1 MDARH
6 TEELAEELNALGDA
20 VEAERR
26 VREERTERIASKMND
41 EVPCAALFFSF
52 ECFFYYQ
59 VSIVINTLTF
69 AKLPNTHMCVSL
81 DPRPISP
88 QPVTLQTPSG
98 LDLDSISPQPVTLQT
113 PSELDLD
120 SIYDTTR
127 DVPNTL

>member
-41 EVPCAALFFSF
+41 EVQCAALLLIFLLNVFFFKFRLS
-52 ECFFYYQ
+52 
-59 VSIVINTLTF
+59 NTLTF